1 MQSTFKLGRV
11 AGVEIGINWTWLVV
25 FALTAWTLAD
35 GVFPETNPGL
45 SNGAYW
51 SMGIVAAAVFFVS
64 ILAHELGHA
73 LRARREGMEIDGIT
87 LWLFGGVARFR
98 GQFPSAGAE
107 FRIAIAGPVVT
118 LALAVAFILT
128 ALAGLPG
135 SVDGVVTWLG
145 FINLFVLAFNLLPA
159 LPLDGGRVLR
169 AALWHTRGDFV
180 WATRIAGAAGRG
192 FGFVLIG
199 VGVFMFIVQ
208 GQFSGVWL
216 GFLGWFLL
224 AAAEG
229 EVRHSATRQALS
241 GLRVGD
247 LMVRNPVTADAA
259 STVGA
264 FMDQVVWPNRYT
276 TYPIVAGG
284 EAVGI
289 LPFRCVAEIPR
300 AEWDARHV
308 RDCMVPLS
316 ESVRLRETDDLVTAL
331 EQLNGLGTGRALV
344 LDDGDRL
351 VGLLSLSDVARALET
366 PRPPRL
372 ERRMESG
379 TTFEA

>member
-11 AGVEIGINWTWLVV
+11 AGVEIGINWTWLAV

-45 SNGAYW
+45 GAGTYW
-51 SMGIVAAAVFFVS
+51 TMGIVAALVFFVS

-73 LRARREGMEIDGIT
+73 VQARREGMEIDGIT

-118 LALAVAFILT
+118 LVLAGAFLAGALL
-128 ALAGLPG
+128 GLPG
-135 SVDGVVTWLG
+135 AVDGVLAWLG

-169 AALWHTRGDFV
+169 AALWQRRGDFV

-192 FGFVLIG
+192 FGFFLIG
-199 VGVFMFIVQ
+199 IGIFMFIFQ
-208 GQFSGVWL
+208 GQFSGAWL
-216 GFLGWFLL
+216 AFLGWFLL

-229 EVRHSATRQALS
+229 EVRHSATTQALA
-241 GLRVGD
+241 GLRVED
-247 LMVRNPVTADAA
+247 LMVRDPATTDASA
-259 STVGA
+259 TVGA
-264 FMDQVVWPNRYT
+264 FMDHVVWPNRYT
-276 TYPIVAGG
+276 TYPVLHDGRV
-284 EAVGI
+284 VGL
-289 LPFRCVAEIPR
+289 LPFRCVAEVPR
-300 AEWDARHV
+300 AEWDAHAV
-308 RDCMVPLS
+308 RDCMVPLADT
-316 ESVRLRETDDLVTAL
+316 VRLRATDDLVSAL
-331 EQLNGLGTGRALV
+331 ERLNEKGTGRAVV
-344 LDDGDRL
+344 LDDDDRL
-351 VGLLSLSDVARALET
+351 VGLLSLSDLARALQT

-372 ERRMESG
+372 EHRPGSNRSIR
-379 TTFEA
+379 T